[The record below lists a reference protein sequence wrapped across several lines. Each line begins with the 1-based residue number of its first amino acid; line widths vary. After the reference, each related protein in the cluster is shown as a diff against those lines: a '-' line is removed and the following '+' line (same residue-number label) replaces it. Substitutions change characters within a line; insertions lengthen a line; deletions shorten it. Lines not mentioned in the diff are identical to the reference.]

1 MIPADKN
8 DANDALLDRAQGV
21 LYGQFIGD
29 SLGSLVEWMSPHEI
43 EADYPNGVRELVD
56 GGPHGLHA
64 GQPTDDSEMALA
76 LARSLVSLSSF
87 DLDDIRGA
95 YERWMRSEP
104 FSVGQTCRAALTG
117 GYMSPDSQAN
127 GALMRIS
134 PLAVFGAGRPA
145 DADGSIAEAATEDA
159 KITHINPL
167 CTAVNATYVLT
178 LTRIVREGLTRDAAV
193 DTLQSVAR
201 EYGSPEVEDLV
212 ERGLQAPPAD
222 FVQQMGWVTIAF
234 TNAVYE
240 LARGDS
246 FEESL
251 VRTVG
256 HGGDTDT
263 NAAICGALLGGLY
276 GAEAIPARWRET
288 IDTCK
293 AYPGT
298 LRPRPEEYWPA
309 DVSQLARSLLAL

>member
-1 MIPADKN
+1 MASTDY
-8 DANDALLDRAQGV
+8 DDALVDRAQGV

-29 SLGSLVEWMSPHEI
+29 SLGSLVEWRSPHEI
-43 EADYPNGVRELVD
+43 AEVYPDGVRELVD
-56 GGPHGLHA
+56 GGPYGLLA

-76 LARSLVSLSSF
+76 LARSLVTLGSF
-87 DLDDIRGA
+87 DIGDIRGA

-104 FSVGQTCRAALTG
+104 FSVGQTCKAALTG
-117 GYMSPDSQAN
+117 GYLSPDSQAN

-145 DADGSIAEAATEDA
+145 EADGAIAEAAMEDA
-159 KITHINPL
+159 QITHVNPL
-167 CTAVNATYVLT
+167 CTAVNATYTLT
-178 LTRIVREGLTRDAAV
+178 LARIVREGLGRDDAV
-193 DTLQSVAR
+193 DTLHTVAC
-201 EYGSPEVEDLV
+201 EYGSPEVEELV
-212 ERGLQAPPAD
+212 SRGLEAPPED
-222 FVQQMGWVTIAF
+222 YVQQMGWVTIAF

-240 LARGDS
+240 LAHGDS

-251 VRTVG
+251 VRTIG

-263 NAAICGALLGGLY
+263 NAAICGALVGGLY
-276 GAEAIPARWRET
+276 GAEAIPQRWRDT
-288 IDTCK
+288 IDNCK

-309 DVSQLARSLLAL
+309 DAAKLARNLVTVQ